1 MSHGLLD
8 VLSVWW
14 MVVAVDLFVVYQFVK
29 LANSSKV

>member
-1 MSHGLLD
+1 MSYGLLD

-29 LANSSKV
+29 LANRSKL

>member
-14 MVVAVDLFVVYQFVK
+14 MVVAFDLFVVYQFVK
-29 LANSSKV
+29 LANRSKL